1 MKTKLT
7 AEKVTPRITQVENKT
22 FDILNYDFDN
32 KYPQRV
38 NDILNDSGTA
48 KSCLR
53 LFSKFIMGGGA
64 VDKTFYKT
72 KVNDTGLTVDKLIR
86 KMARS
91 LGKFEGF
98 AIHVNYNGL
107 GQKVDA
113 HFIPFEYC
121 RLCPIDSEE
130 HAGKVAIYDDWGA
143 TKRKQFKKSEL
154 SYINIYNPNN
164 VLKEVEEAGGWDL
177 YKGQIF
183 YYSPEGFEY
192 PLSPFDAV
200 LEDCQTERNIKFFK
214 NSTSS
219 KNFLASHILVTGKN
233 EDDDGGEGFVENLK
247 AFQGGEGSGSLFW
260 FEKENAEDKVELIKV
275 DIQNYDKLFEYTE
288 GSARDAIV
296 RQALIPPVLLM
307 QTPGKLGTSTEI
319 ADAFDYYNGVV
330 YDYRLIIEEALTE
343 IFDNWYREIN
353 PSKDYSIIPLKYTR
367 KIEEAYFPYYTANEI
382 RLANGDEEANDAK
395 SDTKL
400 LAVTLGV
407 GGTQSLVAII
417 SDVNLSDE
425 QKKGTLKILFGLT
438 DDQVSQMLSTNSN
451 TL

>member
-1 MKTKLT
+1 
-7 AEKVTPRITQVENKT
+7 
-22 FDILNYDFDN
+22 
-32 KYPQRV
+32 
-38 NDILNDSGTA
+38 
-48 KSCLR
+48 
-53 LFSKFIMGGGA
+53 MGGGA

-121 RLCPIDSEE
+121 RICPTDSEE
-130 HAGKVAIYDDWGA
+130 HAGKIAIYDDWGS

-233 EDDDGGEGFVENLK
+233 EDEDGGESFVENLK

-307 QTPGKLGTSTEI
+307 QTPGKLGSSTEI

-330 YDYRLIIEEALTE
+330 YDYRLIIEESLTE

-407 GGTQSLVAII
+407 GGTQSLVAIL
-417 SDVNLSDE
+417 SDVNLSEE

-438 DDQVSQMLSTNSN
+438 DEQVSQMLNTNTQ